1 LGTFFV
7 LAGINEH
14 PIIAKSLKTFPM
26 RTPML
31 AALLLLLFF
40 SCNQRNSSDNAR
52 APVVANPAAADS
64 AVVASSDHLDLYK
77 TPSGEAPQQPRVGT
91 ASQPAANPDWDRKI
105 VKTADL
111 TIETKSFAR
120 FADRLHRLVRD
131 NIGYIAQEEQT
142 QSALRIDNTV
152 SIKVPVD
159 RFDEFI
165 QQIPADSDQL
175 TDKKVTSQDVSMEVV
190 DTKSRLETK
199 KEVRERYLD
208 LLRQA
213 HNMKDILS
221 MQQEIDGL
229 QEEMD
234 AASGRIN
241 FLSHAAA
248 FSTVNLKFFQIL
260 NPNAIETPTTEPGFL
275 HKIKLAFLAGW
286 EALSSLLLGLMT
298 VWPLWLAAA
307 LGLAAWRR
315 YQSRTARTSRTTRKP
330 A

>member
-1 LGTFFV
+1 
-7 LAGINEH
+7 
-14 PIIAKSLKTFPM
+14 M

-64 AVVASSDHLDLYK
+64 AVASSDHPDLYK

-91 ASQPAANPDWDRKI
+91 ASQPPANPDWDRKI

-131 NIGYIAQEEQT
+131 NVGYIAQEEQT

-159 RFDEFI
+159 RFDEFV
-165 QQIPADSDQL
+165 QQLPADSDQL

-286 EALSSLLLGLMT
+286 EALSSLLLGLLT

-315 YQSRTARTSRTTRKP
+315 YQSRTAQTSRASRTTRNP

>member
-1 LGTFFV
+1 
-7 LAGINEH
+7 
-14 PIIAKSLKTFPM
+14 M

-40 SCNQRNSSDNAR
+40 SCNQGNSRDNAV
-52 APVVANPAAADS
+52 APIVATPAVADS
-64 AVVASSDHLDLYK
+64 AVASSDHVDNLYK
-77 TPSGEAPQQPRVGT
+77 SPSGDAPHQPRVG
-91 ASQPAANPDWDRKI
+91 ASSQPSPNPDWDRKI

-111 TIETKSFAR
+111 TMETKSFAR
-120 FADRLHRLVRD
+120 FAERLHRLVRD
-131 NIGYIAQEEQT
+131 NGGYIAQEEQT

-199 KEVRERYLD
+199 KEVRERYID

-234 AASGRIN
+234 AAAGRIN
-241 FLSHAAA
+241 FLTHAAA
-248 FSTVNLKFFQIL
+248 FSTVNLKFFQVL
-260 NPNAIETPTTEPGFL
+260 NLNAIETPTPGPSFL

-298 VWPLWLAAA
+298 VWPLWLATA

-315 YQSRTARTSRTTRKP
+315 YQSRTTKKP

>member
-1 LGTFFV
+1 
-7 LAGINEH
+7 
-14 PIIAKSLKTFPM
+14 M

-40 SCNQRNSSDNAR
+40 SCNQTNSRDNAS

-64 AVVASSDHLDLYK
+64 AVASSDHLDLYK
-77 TPSGEAPQQPRVGT
+77 SPSGDAPPQPRVGN
-91 ASQPAANPDWDRKI
+91 SPQPSPNADWDRKI

-111 TIETKSFAR
+111 TMETKSFAR
-120 FADRLHRLVRD
+120 FAERLHRLVRD
-131 NIGYIAQEEQT
+131 NGGYIAQEEQT
-142 QSALRIDNTV
+142 QSALRIGNTV

-159 RFDEFI
+159 RFDEFV

-175 TDKKVTSQDVSMEVV
+175 RDKKVTSQDVSMEVV

-234 AASGRIN
+234 AAAGRIN

-248 FSTVNLKFFQIL
+248 FSTVNLRFFQIL
-260 NPNAIETPTTEPGFL
+260 NPNAIEAPTPEPSFL

-315 YQSRTARTSRTTRKP
+315 YQSRTTKKP